1 MAITAQ
7 RIYELACHGVFT
19 AADDDEDFKQFSP
32 AALNAC
38 MIEAIPYENQFR
50 ALGGRPLLTVDEV
63 PDLEEIDD
71 TEIDMFDQRIARLAF
86 PYGIKAFLL
95 EDDGGRKAEAVMYR
109 NRFIETLNE
118 LQPAVFENVETEDG
132 EE

>member
-50 ALGGRPLLTVDEV
+50 ALDGRPLLTVDEV

-109 NRFIETLNE
+109 NRFIEALNE
-118 LQPAVFENVETEDG
+118 LQPAVFEDIEAGEDD
-132 EE
+132 E